1 MVKGMTIQ
9 IGARVPLSIVEF
21 MDNDVNN
28 NEFQN
33 RSDWVVCAC
42 REFVKIRQKEI
53 SEKLS
58 RDLPGGG
65 EYKKFRLTG
74 IARQSGSE
82 HPCVFFLILL
92 EFLDGCF

>member
-33 RSDWVVCAC
+33 RSDWIVCAC
-42 REFVKIRQKEI
+42 REYVKIRKREM
-53 SEKLS
+53 SEQS
-58 RDLPGGG
+58 QDSHGGG
-65 EYKKFRLTG
+65 GL
-74 IARQSGSE
+74 
-82 HPCVFFLILL
+82 
-92 EFLDGCF
+92 